1 MTSNIP
7 QEQLVELSEAFS
19 LYDLEDSGYIA
30 MDHVDLVLRTLGITF
45 ADAALLEL
53 KRRKADEGESKVSF
67 EEFLYL
73 VGPEQSTISQ
83 FTETHTNHRTAA
95 LRTALSVFDTMGYGT
110 ITVNELRR
118 ALREAMRDHE
128 VDDLV
133 RQVDPQQT
141 GRVSVQG
148 LTELVIGL

>member
-19 LYDLEDSGYIA
+19 LYDSDDTGYVPLE
-30 MDHVDLVLRTLGITF
+30 HVDLVLRTLGISF

-53 KRRKADEGESKVSF
+53 KRRKADEGESNVSF

-73 VGPEQSTISQ
+73 VGPEQSTITQ
-83 FTETHTNHRTAA
+83 FTEENTNHRTTA
-95 LRTALSVFDTMGYGT
+95 LRTALSVFDTLGYGT
-110 ITVNELRR
+110 ITVTELRR

-128 VDDLV
+128 VDELV

-148 LTELVIGL
+148 LTELVIGS